1 MTRVPSALG
10 TTAREQSFATTDAI
24 NDIDLG
30 TFLEIMIAELQ
41 NQDPLNP
48 LDNKDMLAQIS
59 QLREVGATDKLTE
72 TLESVLLGQNIASAT
87 SLIGADVDA
96 VSDDNQRISGTVSRV
111 SLEDGDPK
119 LHLDLGVSAQPSIEN
134 GDVEKGT
141 YAYRVIWQNAE
152 GKFEGLELS
161 GADAI
166 STDSSLNNYHS
177 IRLRNLPTSAGPKMI
192 YRTDASG
199 IGDYR
204 LVTTLT
210 DGTQSTYLD
219 TVSDEA
225 RSETRQVEPFNNDPR
240 FRTRTFKASLKNV
253 GEIRRLGA
261 DDPLATSLNSSNLT
275 SLLRGGEINGSTIS
289 NDDGIDRLASSRDD
303 NRRRR

>member
-1 MTRVPSALG
+1 MTRVPSTLG
-10 TTAREQSFATTDAI
+10 TTPRNQSFATTDAI

-87 SLIGADVDA
+87 SLIGADINA
-96 VSDDNQRISGTVSRV
+96 LSDDNQPISGTVSRV

-119 LHLDLGVSAQPSIEN
+119 LHLDLGVNAEPSIES
-134 GDVEKGT
+134 GDIEKGT
-141 YAYRVIWQNAE
+141 YAYRVVWQNAE
-152 GKFEGLELS
+152 GKLEGIELA

-166 STDSSLNNYHS
+166 STDSSLNDYQS
-177 IRLRNLPTSAGPKMI
+177 VRLRNLPPTPGPKVI

-199 IGDYR
+199 MGDYR
-204 LVTTLT
+204 MVTTLT

-219 TVSDEA
+219 TVADES
-225 RSETRQVEPFNNDPR
+225 RSETRQIEPFNADPK
-240 FRTRTFKASLKNV
+240 FRARTFKVSLKNV
-253 GEIRRLGA
+253 GEIRRPGA
-261 DDPLATSLNSSNLT
+261 DDSLATLLNSSNLNPI
-275 SLLRGGEINGSTIS
+275 LRGGESNGSTIS

-303 NRRRR
+303 DRRRR